1 MNELI
6 KVVVNEKQEQTVSAR
21 ELHEKLGILKDF
33 TSWFKYQAEKI
44 GLIENE
50 DYCLLTNFG
59 EQNGSGGHNKIDY
72 IVPIDVAKHLTM
84 ISGGEKAYEIRRYFI
99 EVEKAWNNP
108 ELVMARSLQF
118 AQMKL
123 LDYQKQIEAMKP
135 KVEFYD
141 AVAGSK
147 DAIEMSQVA
156 KVLDFKIGR
165 NKLFELL
172 REKKILRETN
182 EPYQKYV
189 DCGYFRVIEQRYNKG
204 DGSIGIN
211 IKTLVYQK
219 GLEYIRKIVNE

>member
-6 KVVVNEKQEQTVSAR
+6 KVTVNEKQEQIVLAR
-21 ELHEKLGILKDF
+21 ELHEKLGIQKDF

-44 GLIENE
+44 GIIENE
-50 DYCLLTNFG
+50 DYYLLTNFG
-59 EQNGSGGHNKIDY
+59 EQNGSGGHNKVDY
-72 IVPIDVAKHLTM
+72 IVTIDTAKHLTM
-84 ISGGEKAYEIRRYFI
+84 ISGGEKAHEIRKYFI

-108 ELVMARSLQF
+108 EIVMARSLQF
-118 AQMKL
+118 AQTKL
-123 LDYQKQIEAMKP
+123 LDYQKQIEIMQP

-156 KVLDFKIGR
+156 KVLDIGIGR

-172 REKKILRETN
+172 REKKVLRETN
-182 EPYQKYV
+182 EPYQKYI
-189 DCGYFRVIEQRYNKG
+189 DCGYFRVIEQKFNKG

-219 GLEYIRKIVNE
+219 GLDYIRKIVSE